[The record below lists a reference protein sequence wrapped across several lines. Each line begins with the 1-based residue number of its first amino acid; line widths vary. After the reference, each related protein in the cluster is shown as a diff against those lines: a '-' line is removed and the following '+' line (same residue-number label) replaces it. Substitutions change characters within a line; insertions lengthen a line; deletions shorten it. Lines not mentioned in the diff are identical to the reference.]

1 MPAVAPVP
9 GSVTPKG
16 TVSVGS
22 APAGEAITEGQ
33 VIYLNGGSV
42 YKADALTAAKAA
54 VVGVAIAPAA
64 SADQCYYVGAQNMV
78 LITGGS
84 FTQNEWYVISGTSG
98 VIEQYSDLSSGE
110 YLTWLGYGDS
120 DNNLIWKNIATG
132 TTKP

>member
-9 GSVTPKG
+9 GSVT
-16 TVSVGS
+16 TSSSVATRS
-22 APAGEAITEGQ
+22 ASAGEAITEGN
-33 VIYLNGGSV
+33 VIYLLDGV
-42 YKADALTAAKAA
+42 AYKADALTAAKATVA
-54 VVGVAIAPAA
+54 GVAIAPAA
-64 SADQCYYVGAQNMV
+64 SGKPCYFIGVTDMV

-84 FTQNEWYVISGTSG
+84 FTQNEWYVISGTAS

-120 DNNLIWKNIATG
+120 DNNLVWKNIVTG